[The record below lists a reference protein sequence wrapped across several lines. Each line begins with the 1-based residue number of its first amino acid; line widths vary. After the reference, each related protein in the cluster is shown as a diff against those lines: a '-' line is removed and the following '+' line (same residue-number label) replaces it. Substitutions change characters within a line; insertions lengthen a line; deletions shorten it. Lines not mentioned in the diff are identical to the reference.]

1 MVNPL
6 VPTIKTP
13 RDWELQPKKLPL
25 IRWAREINEYIHW
38 KLILHDTN
46 KIRGKLHILIN
57 QFIPYAVT
65 AYFPKATQ
73 IRFRNFSDFSTCDF
87 IIVLELVYMHRN
99 VIETLYRSPLI
110 WIHRWLYHSGH
121 I

>member
-1 MVNPL
+1 MTLVNPL

-65 AYFPKATQ
+65 A
-73 IRFRNFSDFSTCDF
+73 
-87 IIVLELVYMHRN
+87 
-99 VIETLYRSPLI
+99 
-110 WIHRWLYHSGH
+110 
-121 I
+121 